1 MKLVT
6 NGCSFTYGAE
16 ILLVE
21 LGYDEIDNGYYKNYR
36 ESRTY
41 THHLHNKL
49 KTTEYE
55 NLAMGGSSNK
65 RIIRTTLEYFM
76 PKINQGIDLSD
87 HIAVIQWS
95 EPFREEVYHPKTN
108 LYYTLSAQGVWYLP
122 LDREELNETYHDYIK
137 GRLMLDDKNFA
148 NQFMHDTIMMAAFLE
163 FHKIKY
169 VFAHIASS
177 QWKMPELDE
186 NYAPNLNWFNK
197 TYKDSSFR
205 MLIED
210 NERKNNISLSYPKK
224 HPNIEGHMCIAESL
238 YKRLQEL
245 YNL

>member
-1 MKLVT
+1 MKLIT

-21 LGYDEIDNGYYKNYR
+21 LGYDETDISVAQDPGYHKNYR

-95 EPFREEVYHPKTN
+95 EPFREEIYHPKIFG
-108 LYYTLSAQGVWYLP
+108 SDFFQ
-122 LDREELNETYHDYIK
+122 K
-137 GRLMLDDKNFA
+137 
-148 NQFMHDTIMMAAFLE
+148 
-163 FHKIKY
+163 
-169 VFAHIASS
+169 
-177 QWKMPELDE
+177 
-186 NYAPNLNWFNK
+186 NLN
-197 TYKDSSFR
+197 
-205 MLIED
+205 
-210 NERKNNISLSYPKK
+210 
-224 HPNIEGHMCIAESL
+224 
-238 YKRLQEL
+238 
-245 YNL
+245 